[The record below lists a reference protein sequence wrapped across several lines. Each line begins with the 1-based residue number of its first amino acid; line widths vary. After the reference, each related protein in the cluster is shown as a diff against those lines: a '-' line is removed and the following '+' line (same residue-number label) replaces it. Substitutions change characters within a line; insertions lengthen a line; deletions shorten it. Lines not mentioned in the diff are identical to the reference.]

1 MVSRTATLTG
11 SASCVFSDSTKA
23 ETTTALRGGLR
34 HMNCATAGG
43 SSRRVVEFLSTN
55 NGTAGVRLVRIP
67 VIAGSPNTH
76 LGPSARPLPRSRKW
90 LPVIV
95 ISVPPAAGPALG

>member
-11 SASCVFSDSTKA
+11 SASCVFSDSTKV

-43 SSRRVVEFLSTN
+43 SSRREVEFLSTN

-76 LGPSARPLPRSRKW
+76 
-90 LPVIV
+90 
-95 ISVPPAAGPALG
+95 